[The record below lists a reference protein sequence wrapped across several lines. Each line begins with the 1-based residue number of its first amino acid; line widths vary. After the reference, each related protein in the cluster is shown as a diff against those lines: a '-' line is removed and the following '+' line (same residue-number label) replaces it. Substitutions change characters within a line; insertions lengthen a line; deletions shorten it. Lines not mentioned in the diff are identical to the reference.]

1 MITKG
6 EIANL
11 IAFAKELD
19 RRLQQSRIKQN
30 ELSRLTRKGSLAPI
44 SAGYIS
50 DILRAGRGASIKYF
64 RLNQD
69 KVIRLAEAI
78 GWPVDEALF
87 VAGFQ
92 ASNIQSQPSKNKT
105 LRFDQERLARL
116 TENIASLPEEEQE
129 ELDIPFSMLE
139 YDIERRVRRVRERK
153 S

>member
-1 MITKG
+1 MTTG
-6 EIANL
+6 
-11 IAFAKELD
+11 
-19 RRLQQSRIKQN
+19 
-30 ELSRLTRKGSLAPI
+30 
-44 SAGYIS
+44 
-50 DILRAGRGASIKYF
+50 AGRAEDTGSPGTPPF
-64 RLNQD
+64 RARRSVAPQPFTAGCRGSSLTP
-69 KVIRLAEAI
+69 L
-78 GWPVDEALF
+78 GWRSFVDEALF

>member
-50 DILRAGRGASIKYF
+50 DILRAGRGASTKYF

-78 GWPVDEALF
+78 GWPAE
-87 VAGFQ
+87 GG
-92 ASNIQSQPSKNKT
+92 T
-105 LRFDQERLARL
+105 R
-116 TENIASLPEEEQE
+116 
-129 ELDIPFSMLE
+129 
-139 YDIERRVRRVRERK
+139 
-153 S
+153 